1 MDEPEKKE
9 GDGKAGTGTADTT
22 GQKKD
27 ETGSGQTG
35 TGGNQQVAEDKTKA
49 KKWGEL
55 YKEVQDCVITKAYIA
70 KMKLM

>member
-49 KKWGEL
+49 KK
-55 YKEVQDCVITKAYIA
+55 
-70 KMKLM
+70 